1 MRGPRREESRVFH
14 PDLLSPL
21 GMRAEKEERLSRR
34 PATKLGWEWGLDM
47 ENGEESLQFSVCL
60 EPPGSQELPIGV
72 WGWVKV
78 SREFGDLCDPL
89 EMGLGWGSR
98 TLAGRMQ
105 RWFSVKLKMRLE
117 EFLPVSLVQCGLWVL
132 EEFQSEFILRE

>member
-1 MRGPRREESRVFH
+1 MFH
-14 PDLLSPL
+14 HDLLSPL
-21 GMRAEKEERLSRR
+21 GMRAENEERLSRR
-34 PATKLGWEWGLDM
+34 SATELGWEWGLDM
-47 ENGEESLQFSVCL
+47 ENGEENLQFSVCL
-60 EPPGSQELPIGV
+60 EPPGSQELLIRV
-72 WGWVKV
+72 WGWVKAM

-132 EEFQSEFILRE
+132 EEFQS